1 MNVRTLS
8 SAVGADTASE
18 VDAPLATQGAGA
30 RSVPANAFARA
41 LGVAF
46 DDASAAL
53 GRAASAESAFAAG
66 KGGMQE
72 MVLERAQADIA
83 LSIASAAA
91 SRTAQA
97 LTTILGMQI

>member
-1 MNVRTLS
+1 MNVRVLSPTLGLD
-8 SAVGADTASE
+8 ANAIDANA
-18 VDAPLATQGAGA
+18 VDAPLAA
-30 RSVPANAFARA
+30 PEANAFARA
-41 LGVAF
+41 LGGAF
-46 DDASAAL
+46 ANASSAL
-53 GRAASAESAFAAG
+53 GRADAAESAFAAG

-91 SRTAQA
+91 SRATQA